1 MGLDG
6 FRLQNYIWP
15 MRKPDAE
22 KTREYR
28 ERQKAEGWVRLE
40 MYVPRHLRDLIRAVV
55 AAVVEAMERKGDE
68 S

>member
-1 MGLDG
+1 M
-6 FRLQNYIWP
+6 P
-15 MRKPDAE
+15 KPATD

-40 MYVPRHLRDLIRAVV
+40 MYVPKHLRDLIKAVV
-55 AAVVEAMERKGDE
+55 AAVIEAMERKGDK